1 MTENDPNDREK
12 TTDIQ
17 DWKSPHIAGWGVIAL
32 IFCLVAIDV
41 LIGFDPKLNEWEHAS
56 AIVRNLL
63 LVVGGVI
70 GFVVALKRIRQ
81 TDEQISQ
88 ANNQIQIAKLE
99 ADGRENERVRESFQQ
114 AVAML
119 YGEEDETKPFAIT
132 QLRRIALDRSDQ
144 YLEQAIVLLC
154 GYGRKHASNRNEGIS
169 DEEIIAMKRRPFE
182 LATECINLVFKLA
195 TEFEAQ
201 GRGKAPIDLKNT
213 NLRKCAVRG
222 ITLSEENIR
231 GSDLQYTR
239 FENCKFVGLFGKD
252 TSFVEVT
259 FHEVVFERAYFKNCN
274 FEGADFFYCT
284 LQFSSWRRCDFSY
297 GTHHATNVWVGSNRT
312 FIQCD
317 FSDCLFGSSDADQ
330 AASEDKRGFLV
341 NDFLGCFSNL
351 ESPPRGLEE
360 NDPPMKVNVA
370 GRHSGGK
377 HNLIFS
383 EGSIGPHIP

>member
-1 MTENDPNDREK
+1 MRLK
-12 TTDIQ
+12 IQ
-17 DWKSPHIAGWGVIAL
+17 KMLSSLSLMLNQKSAVVSGWAAAALLASLFAGDVMLYLSEDSEDMEHVSAVIRNYFLIVAGVAAF
-32 IFCLVAIDV
+32 IFTAIRV
-41 LIGFDPKLNEWEHAS
+41 
-56 AIVRNLL
+56 
-63 LVVGGVI
+63 
-70 GFVVALKRIRQ
+70 RQ
-81 TDEQISQ
+81 TDKQISQ
-88 ANNQIQIAKLE
+88 ANDQIQIAKSE

-119 YGEEDETKPFAIT
+119 YGEEDETKPFAIE
-132 QLRRIALDRSDQ
+132 QIRSIALDKPTQ
-144 YLEQAIVLLC
+144 YLEQAILLLC

-169 DEEIIAMKRRPFE
+169 DEEVIAMKRRPFE

-239 FENCKFVGLFGKD
+239 FENCKFVGPFGKV

-259 FHEVVFERAYFKNCN
+259 FHEVVFENAHFHDCD

-284 LQFSSWRRCDFSY
+284 LRSSSWRRCNLGY
-297 GTHHATNVWVGSNRT
+297 GTQHETKVWVGSDRT

-317 FSDCLFGSSDADQ
+317 FSDCLFGSSVP
-330 AASEDKRGFLV
+330 SRTKPKDKRGFLV
-341 NDFLGCFSNL
+341 EDFFDCYSSM
-351 ESPPRGLEE
+351 ERPPNGLWD
-360 NDPPMKVNVA
+360 NDPPLKANVA
-370 GRHSGGK
+370 GRHTGDK
-377 HNLIFS
+377 QKLIFS
-383 EGSIGPHIP
+383 EGAIGPHIP